1 MIPAKLSGQQKNR
14 RHLFTSLF
22 LVDFPFRRFRLFPI
36 FTFHPT
42 FIMRTSTLI
51 AATAGTI
58 VTGLLAYAVYFD
70 HKRQTDPEFRK
81 ALKRNNRRMAR
92 AVKEEAEAQ
101 GAMQREVIKKVVQQ
115 AKDEGFPTDL
125 EEKEAYFMSQV
136 AQGESLVAEEPIEAA
151 LCFYKALK
159 VYPQPKDLIS
169 IYDKTVPKEVLEIL
183 AEMVALD
190 SGLKLGSFTGESAAP
205 ESHGVE

>member
-1 MIPAKLSGQQKNR
+1 MK
-14 RHLFTSLF
+14 
-22 LVDFPFRRFRLFPI
+22 
-36 FTFHPT
+36 
-42 FIMRTSTLI
+42 TSTLV
-51 AATAGTI
+51 AASAGT
-58 VTGLLAYAVYFD
+58 VLTGLLAYAVYFD

-81 ALKRNNRRMAR
+81 TLKKNNRKMAR

-101 GAMQREVIKKVVQQ
+101 GAAQREAITKAVQQ

-125 EEKEAYFMSQV
+125 EEKEAYFMGQV
-136 AQGESLVAEEPIEAA
+136 ARGESLCTEGSDNVEAA

-190 SGLKLGSFTGESAAP
+190 AGLKLGSFTGGETAGAAGAAGAGAGPASAEGPA
-205 ESHGVE
+205 VE